1 MTAERKIF
9 ISAATYGILG
19 LAAGFFGRTYTHS
32 MGMEDS
38 SHLSVLHTHILALGF
53 LFFLIALALEKLYTL
68 SRQKKLFSAFFWTYS
83 VGLATSVAS
92 MFAIGVIQVNGGE
105 ESKALAG
112 ISGLGHILITAGII
126 IYIATINKAL
136 KRSPAK

>member
-1 MTAERKIF
+1 
-9 ISAATYGILG
+9 
-19 LAAGFFGRTYTHS
+19 

-53 LFFLIALALEKLYTL
+53 FFFLIALALEKLYTL
-68 SRQKKLFSAFFWTYS
+68 SRQKKLFSAFFWAYS
-83 VGLATSVAS
+83 VGLATTVVS
-92 MFAIGVIQVNGGE
+92 MFAIGLIQANGGE
-105 ESKALAG
+105 ESKALVG

-136 KRSPAK
+136 KTSPLN

>member
-9 ISAATYGILG
+9 ISAVIYGILG

-38 SHLSVLHTHILALGF
+38 NHLSVLHTHILTLGF
-53 LFFLIALALEKLYTL
+53 FFFLITLALE
-68 SRQKKLFSAFFWTYS
+68 
-83 VGLATSVAS
+83 
-92 MFAIGVIQVNGGE
+92 
-105 ESKALAG
+105 G

-136 KRSPAK
+136 KTSPVK

>member
-1 MTAERKIF
+1 MSAERKIF

-53 LFFLIALALEKLYTL
+53 FFFLIALALEKLYTL
-68 SRQKKLFSAFFWTYS
+68 SSQKKLFSAFFWAYS
-83 VGLATSVAS
+83 VGLAMTVVS
-92 MFAIGVIQVNGGE
+92 MFTIGVIQANGGE
-105 ESKALAG
+105 ESKALVG

-136 KRSPAK
+136 KTSPLN

>member
-1 MTAERKIF
+1 MTAEHNIF

-38 SHLSVLHTHILALGF
+38 NHLSVLHTHILTLVF
-53 LFFLIALALEKLYTL
+53 FFFLITLALE
-68 SRQKKLFSAFFWTYS
+68 
-83 VGLATSVAS
+83 
-92 MFAIGVIQVNGGE
+92 
-105 ESKALAG
+105 G

-126 IYIATINKAL
+126 IYTATINEAL
-136 KRSPAK
+136 MVPRVK